1 MAPRG
6 RKPGSTG
13 GQSAPD
19 PPPVVRNGW
28 QIYVWGEFRQTW
40 TRLRAEVARLEAS
53 DPANY
58 KRHPTTIFLRDLRDI
73 VLSQVPANP
82 DDKRYRLGTTL
93 GPAYRHW
100 RRVKFRGRFR
110 LFFRYSS
117 KHKAIF
123 FVWLNDEKTLR
134 KDGSRTDVYAVFR
147 TMLERKQPPTDWANL
162 IAACKK
168 WLEPEIA
175 E

>member
-1 MAPRG
+1 MAPG
-6 RKPGSTG
+6 RARPGKTG
-13 GQSAPD
+13 GRSTPE
-19 PPPVVRNGW
+19 PVPVARNGW

-40 TRLRAEVARLEAS
+40 SRLRSEVERLRAR
-53 DPANY
+53 DPNDY

-73 VLSQVPANP
+73 VHSQVPANP
-82 DDKRYRLGTTL
+82 DHERYRLGTTL

-117 KHKAIF
+117 KHKAIL

-134 KDGSRTDVYAVFR
+134 KEGSRSDVYAVFR
-147 TMLERKQPPTDWANL
+147 SMLERKHPPTDWADL
-162 IAACKK
+162 EAACKT
-168 WLEPEIA
+168 WDEPEVA